1 MVSGQW
7 SVIRREESTID
18 DRSSI
23 GKITVRGLWTGGND
37 RGMAL
42 VMALLMVVTLV
53 GAVMIVSFVGGRGLD
68 DDIRC
73 EVTRG
78 RMLEVK
84 RALLGRLADVG
95 GGKDITSCGGFMSDY
110 GMPDDPANFNIA
122 ILLSSQGSNW
132 SYDDTQKFW
141 AGYRGERY
149 LNPPQGQPDPETKF
163 LDGWGFEIDLML
175 SGDSIE
181 IKSKGSDGK
190 DGGSGDYKEDIV
202 ESFYWQRGV
211 TVNNRT
217 GSDGEFRLIYPS
229 KGLVMSAGQILSDG
243 SSGAFSSI
251 PVGLMKIEVLDTS
264 AASELQSI
272 RMLCLPPGKTNYFI
286 SVK

>member
-1 MVSGQW
+1 MAEVAKSPGILPI
-7 SVIRREESTID
+7 VI
-18 DRSSI
+18 
-23 GKITVRGLWTGGND
+23 RGLWTRGNN

-42 VMALLMVVTLV
+42 IMALLMVVTV
-53 GAVMIVSFVGGRGLD
+53 ISAVMIVSFIGGGLD
-68 DDIRC
+68 NDIRY

-110 GMPDDPANFNIA
+110 GQPDDLANFNIA
-122 ILLSSQGSNW
+122 VLLGSQGSKW
-132 SYDDTQKFW
+132 SYDITQNFW

-149 LNPPQGQPDPETKF
+149 LNPPHGQPDPKTKF
-163 LDGWGFEIDLML
+163 LDGWGFEIYLML

-217 GSDGEFRLIYPS
+217 GSDG
-229 KGLVMSAGQILSDG
+229 
-243 SSGAFSSI
+243 
-251 PVGLMKIEVLDTS
+251 
-264 AASELQSI
+264 
-272 RMLCLPPGKTNYFI
+272 
-286 SVK
+286 